1 MTEAETPTD
10 CQNLNVAAVRAYL
23 AKHLPESDGPLEVS
37 KFQRGQ
43 SNPTFLLET
52 PNKKIVLRRKPPGQL
67 LKSAHAVDREFR
79 VQKALEGSDVPVA
92 KMHLLC
98 EDESVIGSMF
108 YVMDHVDGRNFDLP
122 TLPDLAPADR
132 GSVITEMNRVLAAL
146 HEVDIEARGLL
157 DFGPPGNY
165 YDRQIRRWTK
175 QYRASETE
183 TLPAMD
189 RLIDALTE
197 QIPED
202 DGQRTLVHGD
212 YRIDNMMFQNGGTS
226 CLAVLDWELSTIG
239 HPYADLAAVIMQW
252 QMPAGP
258 EGRGLAGQDREALG
272 LPSDDT
278 FVAQYCERRG
288 HGEIENF
295 GFYLSFCFFRMA
307 SIIQGVKKRALS
319 GNASNPARA
328 LEIGRKVPFFAEHG
342 VAALQN
348 GMPKK
353 SKIMK

>member
-1 MTEAETPTD
+1 MA
-10 CQNLNVAAVRAYL
+10 QNQAQKADDGQGLDVAAVSAYL
-23 AKHLPESDGPLEVS
+23 AKHLPELEGPLEVS

-43 SNPTFLLET
+43 SNPTFLLQT
-52 PNKKIVLRRKPPGQL
+52 PGKRVVLRRKPPGQL

-79 VQKALEGSDVPVA
+79 VQEALAGSDVPVT

-108 YVMDHVDGRNFDLP
+108 YIMDHVDGRNFDLP

-132 GSVITEMNRVLAAL
+132 SNVMSEMNRVLAAL
-146 HEVDIEARGLL
+146 HEVNIDACGLS

-165 YDRQIRRWTK
+165 YKRQIERWTK

-197 QIPED
+197 QIPVD

-212 YRIDNMMFQNGGTS
+212 YRIDNMMFDKARTS

-252 QMPAGP
+252 QMPAGL
-258 EGRGLAGQDREALG
+258 EGRGLAGQDRVALG
-272 LPSDDT
+272 LPSDEC

-288 HGEIENF
+288 HSEIENF

-328 LEIGRKVPFFAEHG
+328 LEIGRKVPFFAENG
-342 VAALQN
+342 VAALQK
-348 GMPKK
+348 G
-353 SKIMK
+353 